1 MNDVVVIH
9 YSELGTKGG
18 NRRAFERQFA
28 EDIRRR
34 LGSMALKVRLE
45 SARVIA
51 ELPSPYSRE
60 NIERSLDQVF
70 GVAWYAFGTLFPWSP
85 ESPRFEKIEEAALVE
100 ARRDPRLKTFRIN
113 ARRSMKTYPLSSQD
127 ICVRLGGSVVAG
139 SGLTVDLHQP
149 DVVIQVEVLTREIAV
164 VSGRVDGVRG
174 MPKASSGRMLC
185 LFSGGIDSPVAAWL
199 MMRRGARV
207 DLLHFHPYRSSEEV
221 LGTKIMGLFEA
232 LKIWNPELRLF
243 LVPHDRYQVSASLAV
258 PTSFETV
265 FFRRFMFRAG
275 EVMAQRLDYQ
285 ALITGDSL
293 GQVASQTVENLLAV
307 QTDLSVSVF
316 QPVIAYDK
324 NAIIDLA
331 KKINV
336 FDLAIQPYK
345 DCCSL
350 MAKKPKTNVAVSIV
364 RRLET
369 ELDMEKMIDESLDAM
384 SLWDGKTLRPVP
396 DKVRNRT
403 FRRPPSPSPS
413 PSPDPPPSPGPSAHP
428 LPRAGEG
435 NAS

>member
-1 MNDVVVIH
+1 MCYHRRLMNDVVVIH

-34 LGSMALKVRLE
+34 LGSTSLKVRLE

-85 ESPRFEKIEEAALVE
+85 ESPGFQKIEEAALVE

-174 MPKASSGRMLC
+174 MPKASSGRMVC

-275 EVMAQRLDYQ
+275 EAMAQRLDYQ

-350 MAKKPKTNVAVSIV
+350 MAKKPKTNVPVSII

-369 ELDMEKMIDESLDAM
+369 ELDMEKMIDESLDTA
-384 SLWDGKTLRPVP
+384 SLWDGKTLRSVP

-403 FRRPPSPSPS
+403 FRRS
-413 PSPDPPPSPGPSAHP
+413 PSPGPLAHP
-428 LPRAGEG
+428 LPLAGEG